1 MKILTIIGARPQF
14 IKAAPLSAE
23 LRKKHAEVLVH
34 TGQHYDAN
42 MSQIFFDELGIPAP
56 DIHLGVG
63 GGSHAAQTSSMMMGI
78 EDAVLDVKPDMVLV
92 YGDTNSTIAGAL
104 VASKL
109 CIPIVHVEA
118 GLRSYDRSMPEEVNR
133 VVTDHLSSVLLAPS
147 EAAVANLLAEGISNG
162 VHSVGDIMADS
173 VRIFSK
179 RAQEQSTILDRLMLS
194 PNDYVLGT
202 IHRASN
208 TDSIENLVSIF
219 KGLSSSDHKVVI
231 PLHPRTRKVLD
242 ANRILVSD
250 NVRFVDPVGYLD
262 MLQLIKDSMGVITD
276 SGGLQKE
283 AYYMGVRCLT
293 MRENTEWVETL
304 DFGWNELVGVNSG
317 CISTGISRLSN
328 AITAERPELYGD
340 GYSAIK
346 MVNKMEGFMA
356 SRLS

>member
-23 LRKKHAEVLVH
+23 LRKTHEEILVH
-34 TGQHYDAN
+34 TGQHYDSN
-42 MSQIFFDELGIPAP
+42 MSKVFFDELRIPMP
-56 DIHLGVG
+56 DIQLSVG
-63 GGSHAAQTSSMMMGI
+63 AGSHAAQTSSMMVGI

-118 GLRSYDRSMPEEVNR
+118 GLRSFDRTMPEEVNR

-147 EAAVANLLAEGISNG
+147 EAAVANLLAEGISAG

-179 RAQEQSTILDRLMLS
+179 QSQEQSTILDRLMLS

-202 IHRASN
+202 LHRASN

-219 KGLSSSDHKVVI
+219 KGLSASDHKVVI
-231 PLHPRTRKVLD
+231 PLHPRTRKVVD
-242 ANRILVSD
+242 SNQISVGD

-262 MLQLIKDSMGVITD
+262 MLQLVMNSTGVITD

-304 DFGWNELVGVNSG
+304 ENGWNELVETDVTKITNSLD
-317 CISTGISRLSN
+317 RLSHVLN
-328 AITAERPELYGD
+328 SDRPVLYGD
-340 GYSAIK
+340 GYSAEK
-346 MVNKMEGFMA
+346 MVKVIEDFKC
-356 SRLS
+356 

>member
-1 MKILTIIGARPQF
+1 MKILTVIGARPQF
-14 IKAAPLSAE
+14 IKAAPLCAE
-23 LRKKHAEVLVH
+23 LRKRHEEILLH
-34 TGQHYDAN
+34 TGQHYDSN
-42 MSQIFFDELGIPAP
+42 MSQIFFDELSIPAP

-63 GGSHAAQTSSMMMGI
+63 GGSHASQTSSMMMGI
-78 EDAVLDVKPDMVLV
+78 EDALKVEKPDMLLV

-109 CIPIVHVEA
+109 NLPIVHVEA
-118 GLRSYDRSMPEEVNR
+118 GLRSFDRAMPEEVNR

-147 EAAVANLLAEGISNG
+147 ARAVANLAGEGIYQG
-162 VHSVGDIMADS
+162 VHDVGDIMADS
-173 VRIFSK
+173 VRLFTK

-231 PLHPRTRKVLD
+231 PLHPRTKNVIQV
-242 ANRILVSD
+242 NQIPVGD

-262 MLQLIKDSMGVITD
+262 MLQLVENSIGVITD

-283 AYYMGVRCLT
+283 AYYIGVCCLT

-304 DFGWNELVGVNSG
+304 GNGWNELVGTDTSKITSG
-317 CISTGISRLSN
+317 LNGLSH
-328 AITAERPELYGD
+328 ALRAERPVLYGD
-340 GYSAIK
+340 GYSAEKMIK
-346 MVNKMEGFMA
+346 AMEDFVC
-356 SRLS
+356 SIS

>member
-1 MKILTIIGARPQF
+1 
-14 IKAAPLSAE
+14 
-23 LRKKHAEVLVH
+23 
-34 TGQHYDAN
+34 
-42 MSQIFFDELGIPAP
+42 
-56 DIHLGVG
+56 
-63 GGSHAAQTSSMMMGI
+63 
-78 EDAVLDVKPDMVLV
+78 
-92 YGDTNSTIAGAL
+92 
-104 VASKL
+104 
-109 CIPIVHVEA
+109 
-118 GLRSYDRSMPEEVNR
+118 MPEEVNR

-202 IHRASN
+202 LHRASN

-231 PLHPRTRKVLD
+231 PLHPRTRKVVD
-242 ANRILVSD
+242 SNQISVGD

-262 MLQLIKDSMGVITD
+262 MLQLVMNSTGVITD

-304 DFGWNELVGVNSG
+304 DNGWNELVGTDATKITSG
-317 CISTGISRLSN
+317 LDRFSHVLN
-328 AITAERPELYGD
+328 ADRPVLYGD
-340 GYSAIK
+340 GYSAEK
-346 MVNKMEGFMA
+346 MVKVIEDLKG
-356 SRLS
+356 